1 VSRDWRLY
9 LDDMREACERIVRY
23 LGDLDKAAFVAD
35 EKTYDAVLRNLEVL
49 GEACKQIPPE
59 VRSNHPDVEWRKV
72 AGLRDII
79 AHAYFG
85 VDHEILW
92 DIVRN
97 KVPPLLDVIKRI
109 GAEPGGGTQ

>member
-49 GEACKQIPPE
+49 GEAC
-59 VRSNHPDVEWRKV
+59 
-72 AGLRDII
+72 
-79 AHAYFG
+79 
-85 VDHEILW
+85 
-92 DIVRN
+92 
-97 KVPPLLDVIKRI
+97 
-109 GAEPGGGTQ
+109 